1 MSAMQTDASATP
13 TAGDVVVITGG
24 SRGIGAATARLA
36 AAAGWTVCLSYR
48 TRAAEAA
55 AVTQDCERFGVPAL
69 AVRADMTSEADIVG
83 LFDAANSLG
92 PLCGAVLN
100 AGIVTPAGPL
110 ETMTAKRIRDLL
122 EVNVVAAFLCAREA
136 VRRIPPDDRGGSI
149 VAVSSRAA
157 ALGSPGEY
165 VDYAASKA
173 AVDTLAVGLGKELAD
188 RRIRVNAVRPG
199 LIDTDIHADNG
210 DPGRLARVAPTV
222 PMGRAGTADEVAA
235 AIVFLLSS
243 AAGYVTSA
251 LLDIGGGR

>member
-1 MSAMQTDASATP
+1 MTTPAS
-13 TAGDVVVITGG
+13 GDVVVITGG

-48 TRAAEAA
+48 TKSAHAA

-69 AVRADMTSEADIVG
+69 AVRADMTSETDIVG
-83 LFDAANSLG
+83 LFEVAASLG
-92 PLCGAVLN
+92 PLRGAVLN
-100 AGIVTPAGPL
+100 AGIVTPAGPI
-110 ETMTAKRIRDLL
+110 ESMTATRIRQLL
-122 EVNVVAAFLCAREA
+122 EVNVVAAFLSAREA
-136 VRRIPPDDRGGSI
+136 VLRIPRDSRAGSI

-157 ALGSPGEY
+157 TLGSPGEY

-173 AVDTLAVGLGKELAD
+173 AVDTLVVGLGKEVAD
-188 RRIRVNAVRPG
+188 RGIRVNAVRPG

-210 DPGRLARVAPTV
+210 DPERLTRMAPTV
-222 PMGRAGTADEVAA
+222 PMGRPGTADEVAA

-251 LLDIGGGR
+251 VLDIGGGR